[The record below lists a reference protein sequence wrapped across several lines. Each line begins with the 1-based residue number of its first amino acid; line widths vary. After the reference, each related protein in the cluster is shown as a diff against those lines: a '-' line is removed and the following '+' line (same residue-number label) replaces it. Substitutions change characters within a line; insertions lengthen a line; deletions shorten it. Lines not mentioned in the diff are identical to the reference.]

1 MVWNVAAKRF
11 QFRETDM
18 SRGMPSITAL
28 LGLLALAGY
37 QNRDKL
43 GELLKGV
50 TDNTQSGTG
59 SQQGPLGGL
68 VGNLGGALAGGGVG
82 SLLSGGLGELL
93 ERFGQGDAAESWINK
108 GPNKELP
115 PPQLNKQLE
124 QMY

>member
-1 MVWNVAAKRF
+1 MVWNVAARRF

-18 SRGMPSITAL
+18 SRGMPSMTAL

-50 TDNTQSGTG
+50 TDNNAQSGTG
-59 SQQGPLGGL
+59 SQQGPIGGL

-82 SLLSGGLGELL
+82 SLLSGGLEELL
-93 ERFGQGDAAESWINK
+93 ERFKQNGQGDAASH
-108 GPNKELP
+108 G
-115 PPQLNKQLE
+115 
-124 QMY
+124 